1 MIKITASELNSL
13 NNDFRRFQT
22 RIIQSKR
29 QDNTYFVSQIS
40 HFGKQYKKAGLES
53 NFASNIYEFAEKM
66 RKIGIDDLPGIIF
79 SHLIKLPFLKPQVRE
94 LYALKGLEYAQ
105 EQGDIIHILA
115 RLVDLEKLYKQ
126 NKDSHNYTK
135 VLFQQEK
142 ALASICNDFKYAKR
156 NYRTYSREH
165 NQLKHYEIELAKTRV
180 DIAKV
185 ILKTNPKQAKIILE
199 KARTI
204 FEREGRQK
212 EVDFV
217 NLMLSEI
224 A

>member
-1 MIKITASELNSL
+1 MIKITNAELNSL
-13 NNDFRRFQT
+13 NNDFYRFQT
-22 RIIQSKR
+22 RIIQSRK
-29 QDNTYFVSQIS
+29 QDNSYFVSQIS
-40 HFGKQYKKAGLES
+40 HFGKQYKKAGLEKS
-53 NFASNIYEFAEKM
+53 FASSIFEFAEKM
-66 RKIGIDDLPGIIF
+66 RKCGIDDLPGIIF
-79 SHLIKLPFLKPQVRE
+79 SHLMKLPFLKPQVKE
-94 LYALKGLEYAQ
+94 LYATKGLEYAE
-105 EQGDIIHILA
+105 EQGDVIHILA

-126 NKDSHNYTK
+126 NKDTHKYAR

-142 ALASICNDFKYAKR
+142 VLISICNDFRDAKR

-165 NQLKHYEIELAKTRV
+165 NQLKHYEVELAKTRV

-199 KARTI
+199 KAKSL

-217 NLMLSEI
+217 NLLLSELS
-224 A
+224 